1 MSLRR
6 IILGSWAEEGMPNF
20 RSQLAIM
27 LCLVVVVASVVITG
41 SVFGSLSIAGPSSA
55 RWFPA
60 STTTWFE
67 SPANGSAALSLTTA
81 TEPGDPADT
90 QAASAGIATLYES
103 AVVQNRPATPDPPY
117 SPFAAERVLVADRDG
132 ITIAGGVLAGR
143 RTRFLPRP
151 LLVPSRPTVG
161 QAWSVESTLDI
172 VRLDGKT
179 ASIALTTSGRVDR
192 IDTDRCVT
200 ISRTV
205 TIGGDEPDRITETWC
220 PGRGRVFWQERGVD
234 GVLRAVSPTDRP
246 VLAAPVIEQPAG
258 VLHDDATW
266 IRQPI
271 DGPGRADK
279 LLSADPSAPPI
290 AVPGAIVD
298 FGSRVAAATALDLGG
313 AGVRWQVPTGAPP
326 TGRAVTDGVLVV
338 ATAIGEVAGLDAG
351 TGFVR
356 WRRHIGAV
364 VGVVVIPSGVTV
376 LGLWDGTIVGLEA
389 ATGHRRWSTR
399 LSGPVRAIVAVDRR
413 IAVIDSPGRLTVLDE
428 FGAEVA
434 AVDIGHLPSGDLAVI
449 EQQIVVG
456 TDDGQ
461 VVIVSQDGAI
471 VADIAVAPIGGAR
484 VMVSGVRALIWEKSR
499 AKGEI
504 SAVVIDLQGS
514 VQPVPGAAV
523 VAAAPSRSGWLTV
536 TDDARCAV
544 VTPEGKVRW
553 LTDRGGCHPATLP
566 LTVGSD
572 LWYSAPFG
580 VFAVA
585 GGAR

>member
-1 MSLRR
+1 
-6 IILGSWAEEGMPNF
+6 MPNL

-41 SVFGSLSIAGPSSA
+41 SVFGSLAIAGPSSA
-55 RWFPA
+55 RWLPD
-60 STTTWFE
+60 STTTWFAL
-67 SPANGSAALSLTTA
+67 SDNRSQALSLTTA
-81 TEPGDPADT
+81 TEPGDPSDT
-90 QAASAGIATLYES
+90 EAASAGIATIYES
-103 AVVQNRPATPDPPY
+103 AVIQNRPATPDPPY

-151 LLVPSRPTVG
+151 LLVPNRPTVG

-172 VRLDGKT
+172 FRLDGTT
-179 ASIALTTSGRVDR
+179 ASIALTMSGRVDR

-205 TIGGDEPDRITETWC
+205 TIGGDEPDRIIETWC
-220 PGRGRVFWQERGVD
+220 PGRGRVFWQEREVD
-234 GVLRAVSPTDRP
+234 GVLRAVSPTSRP
-246 VLAAPVIEQPAG
+246 VLAAPAIGQPAG
-258 VLHDDATW
+258 VLDGAATW

-279 LLSADPSAPPI
+279 LLLADPSAAPI
-290 AVPGAIVD
+290 ALPGAVVD

-313 AGVRWQVPTGAPP
+313 AGVRWQVPTAAPP
-326 TGRAVTDGVLVV
+326 IGRAVADGVLVV

-356 WRRHIGAV
+356 WRRPIGAV
-364 VGVVVIPSGVTV
+364 VGVVVIPSGITV
-376 LGLWDGTIVGLEA
+376 LGLWDGTIVALEA
-389 ATGHRRWSTR
+389 ATGNRRWSTR
-399 LSGPVRAIVAVDRR
+399 LSGPVRAIIGIDHRV
-413 IAVIDSPGRLTVLDE
+413 AVIDSSGRLTVLDE
-428 FGAEVA
+428 FGGEVA
-434 AVDIGHLPSGDLAVI
+434 AVDIGHLPSGDMAMI
-449 EQQIVVG
+449 DQQIVVG
-456 TDDGQ
+456 TEDGQ
-461 VVIVSQDGAI
+461 VVIVGEDASIAAAI
-471 VADIAVAPIGGAR
+471 DVAPVVGAR
-484 VMVSGVRALIWEKSR
+484 VTASGRRALIWEKSR
-499 AKGEI
+499 AKGEP

-514 VQPVPGAAV
+514 VRPVPGAAV

-544 VTPEGKVRW
+544 VTTEADVRW

-566 LTVGSD
+566 LAVGTD
-572 LWYSAPFG
+572 LWYSAPIG

-585 GGAR
+585 AGAR